1 VTFGFGNQHSIQ
13 LSYGRPPCI
22 LRTACGAVHSTTAF
36 LPGANVPGQR
46 LAFGSLES
54 LGTRGIIA
62 AGISCKASCN
72 RACSSMRHIRASW
85 CGSR

>member
-1 VTFGFGNQHSIQ
+1 MHFTHRVRCSLFD
-13 LSYGRPPCI
+13 
-22 LRTACGAVHSTTAF
+22 TAF
-36 LPGANVPGQR
+36 LSGANVPGQR

-62 AGISCKASCN
+62 GIADKASCN

-85 CGSR
+85 CGSVMLEQWLQAHYPDLAVP